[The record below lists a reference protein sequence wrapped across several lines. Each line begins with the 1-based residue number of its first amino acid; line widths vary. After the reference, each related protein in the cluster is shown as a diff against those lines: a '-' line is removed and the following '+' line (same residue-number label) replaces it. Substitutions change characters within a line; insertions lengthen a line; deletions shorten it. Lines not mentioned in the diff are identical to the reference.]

1 MIPPFDV
8 QHVLVLPWTRD
19 GELFG
24 WILLMGILVAV
35 PCALLGS
42 FLVLRRM
49 ALLGDA
55 VSHAVLPGLVLAFLF
70 SGSRAALPMWIGAAV
85 AGVVASVLIEG
96 VHRRSRIKQDAS
108 TGIVLTVLFALGV
121 VLISL
126 LADRVDL
133 DQDCVLYGEIAW
145 VPLQAWTLGIG
156 PGPVVTMGLV
166 CLVVVAAVLL
176 FYKGLLVTSFD
187 PGLAVSLGL
196 RTDLYHYGLMA
207 ALSVTVVSAFESVG
221 AILVVAMLIV
231 PAATAYMLTDR
242 LPRML
247 ALSALH
253 GVLSAVLGL
262 HLSIWLD
269 CSIAGAMVVAGT
281 GLFGLAFFLAPA
293 HGIVPKAVRR
303 HRLKSRIAEEN
314 LLAALQRQGPERVP
328 VADLHAPGLL
338 RSLQR
343 RGLVEI
349 RGAEATLTSAGV
361 DAARRVVRAHRL
373 WEAYMAGVMNVPPDH
388 LHDTAHTMEHVLDPV
403 LLEQIEEKLGHPGTD
418 PHGSE
423 IPR

>member
-8 QHVLVLPWTRD
+8 QQVFVLPWTRD
-19 GELFG
+19 GAMFG

-35 PCALLGS
+35 PCGLLGS

-70 SGSRAALPMWIGAAV
+70 SGSRAALPMWIGAAL

-96 VHRRSRIKQDAS
+96 VHRRSRVKQDAS
-108 TGIVLTVLFALGV
+108 IGIVLTVLFALGV

-145 VPLQAWTLGIG
+145 VPLQPWILGLG

-166 CLVVVAAVLL
+166 CLAVLAGVLL

-221 AILVVAMLIV
+221 AILVVAMLIL

-253 GVLSAVLGL
+253 GVLSAALGL

-269 CSIAGAMVVAGT
+269 SSIAGAMVVAGT
-281 GLFGLAFFLAPA
+281 GLFGLAFLFAPV

-303 HRLKSRIAEEN
+303 ARLRTRIAEEN
-314 LLAALQRQGPERVP
+314 LLATLQRRGPERVP
-328 VADLHAPGLL
+328 VADLHGPL
-338 RSLQR
+338 RALRR
-343 RGLVEI
+343 RGLVEV
-349 RGAEATLTSAGV
+349 RGAEATLTPAGV
-361 DAARRVVRAHRL
+361 EAARRVVRAHRL
-373 WEAYMAGVMNVPPDH
+373 WEAYMAGVMNLPADH
-388 LHDTAHTMEHVLDPV
+388 LHDTAHTMEHVLDPA